1 MLRRRPQHDDIYRDA
16 EEEEEDDR
24 WRPPPRGGASPRGA
38 PLTSREYLTVGVPAS
53 SHVFTAET
61 WWIVDRHYRP
71 VLRQGAT
78 PLLVRGMREYG
89 WSEAYARRVLAAY
102 RQWMELHAVAA
113 TRDVV
118 PCYKPSRDVKRLWK
132 QHILDPVNYVRDCAL
147 LCDYVV
153 EHNPDDA
160 EQDERTQRQ
169 RQRATREALD
179 DRYRDVDVEVW
190 RELYEDAREVSPAR
204 ASRTRNVP
212 WDYSAPEPRREEV
225 VALEETEEMRPQQ
238 RGANRLSPLRRR
250 STPTRRAEETEEKC
264 LKQRGASRLS
274 PLRRRSSP
282 TRRASP
288 TRRPFL
294 SPVVTPVEDLQIY
307 LRNAAALQKK
317 KNHPTRDDV
326 YYSRTLRNR
335 LVAPEQSKEPEPKPR
350 LRQAP
355 AAQYA
360 SVQSS
365 RPAARQEIIRRNGPK
380 GNGALGFR
388 QISSSPALAIG
399 GNGRES
405 RVDEATPRHET
416 TGERYEYEFET
427 DFGVQSGSFEMRPQD
442 DREFEKEEIDKMDPI
457 VARRH
462 MFDQNHT
469 QFESPVRFN
478 RTASATNQSSPY
490 ETTKV
495 QIKKYALAS
504 SQPAGRNQTEDRKSV
519 TIHIRDQ
526 LGGITSSRAHQS
538 TKLGRIFTAFA
549 TGKGLQPASLY
560 YFLNGKVVDASATP
574 GSLGLRDNDKID
586 CVIGYGFHQ

>member
-16 EEEEEDDR
+16 EEEEEEDER

-38 PLTSREYLTVGVPAS
+38 PLASREYLTVGVPAS

-118 PCYKPSRDVKRLWK
+118 PCYEPSRDVKRLWK

-169 RQRATREALD
+169 RQRVTREALD

-190 RELYEDAREVSPAR
+190 RELYEDVREVSPAR
-204 ASRTRNVP
+204 ASRTRTVP

-250 STPTRRAEETEEKC
+250 STPTRRA
-264 LKQRGASRLS
+264 
-274 PLRRRSSP
+274 SP
-282 TRRASP
+282 TRRL
-288 TRRPFL
+288 FL
-294 SPVVTPVEDLQIY
+294 PPVVTPVEDLKIY

-317 KNHPTRDDV
+317 KSQPTRDDV

-335 LVAPEQSKEPEPKPR
+335 LVAPEQSKESEPKPR

-360 SVQSS
+360 AVQSS

-380 GNGALGFR
+380 GKGALGFR
-388 QISSSPALAIG
+388 QTSSSPARAIG

-442 DREFEKEEIDKMDPI
+442 DREFEQEEIDDMDPI

-462 MFDQNHT
+462 MFYQNDT
-469 QFESPVRFN
+469 QFESPIRFN

-495 QIKKYALAS
+495 QSKMNAVAS

-538 TKLGRIFTAFA
+538 TKLGRIFTSFA

-586 CVIGYGFHQ
+586 CVLGYGFHQ